1 MIIIDDIK
9 IKDAQKNLGW
19 MLATNSAV
27 SFSYALQGFYMP
39 KNALVS
45 TELHTIAMCI
55 SMALCGFGICLL
67 AEMLK
72 LYWAPYL
79 ECHKIGRTGKGR
91 YLSGLFKGQD
101 DYDLALAEKDERIPF
116 TSLYGIYTLG
126 SEALGDFNVIGK
138 YAECMW
144 LVQGI
149 IMTVVTKDCWQFVS
163 AIIALV
169 IINLMYEFKEVSFE
183 KGIKMTVPRVLKK
196 SEK

>member
-116 TSLYGIYTLG
+116 TILYGIYTFG
-126 SEALGDFNVIGK
+126 SEAFAAK
-138 YAECMW
+138 
-144 LVQGI
+144 QQKGI
-149 IMTVVTKDCWQFVS
+149 ILCVKSHLLKLEIRFCLRGLQ
-163 AIIALV
+163 IIP
-169 IINLMYEFKEVSFE
+169 ISSF
-183 KGIKMTVPRVLKK
+183 
-196 SEK
+196 SC